1 MLHNYLA
8 KSYRV
13 NGTFLKLNM
22 RICIMK
28 TTSVLISSLFF
39 SITAVSS
46 VALAD
51 GNSLSRNVFI
61 EGTLQ
66 GNWKPA
72 ATSVSNETP
81 DVAKSLDLFS
91 NSVLGKTPRVTPA
104 VTEESKPGKT
114 DTAEETF
121 TSRFQANYRYSK
133 S

>member
-1 MLHNYLA
+1 
-8 KSYRV
+8 
-13 NGTFLKLNM
+13 
-22 RICIMK
+22 MK

-91 NSVLGKTPRVTPA
+91 NSVLGKTPRITPA

-121 TSRFQANYRYSK
+121 TRRFQANYRYSK